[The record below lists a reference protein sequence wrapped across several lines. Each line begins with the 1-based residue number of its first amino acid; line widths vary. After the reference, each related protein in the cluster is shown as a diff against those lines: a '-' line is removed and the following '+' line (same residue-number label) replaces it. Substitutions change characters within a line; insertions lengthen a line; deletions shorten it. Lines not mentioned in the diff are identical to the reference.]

1 MAAEAGRI
9 HPEYTFIETDEQGRI
24 WLVQNYFEDESVLMD
39 MESSAKGDVID
50 NTIWVEDFDEFEDF
64 GEVTSVKIITD
75 KYTGQSRGIGF
86 IEMTNKKEALAAIS
100 DLNDKELKGRA
111 LKVNEAQPKKTYDDN
126 NGGGNRG
133 VRVRGGVH

>member
-1 MAAEAGRI
+1 MNIYVGNLTYEATENDVR
-9 HPEYTFIETDEQGRI
+9 TLFET
-24 WLVQNYFEDESVLMD
+24 
-39 MESSAKGDVID
+39 
-50 NTIWVEDFDEFEDF
+50 F

-126 NGGGNRG
+126 GGGNRG
-133 VRVRGGVH
+133 GGYGGGGRDRDRGRRNY

>member
-1 MAAEAGRI
+1 MNIYVGNLTYEATENDVR
-9 HPEYTFIETDEQGRI
+9 TLFET
-24 WLVQNYFEDESVLMD
+24 
-39 MESSAKGDVID
+39 
-50 NTIWVEDFDEFEDF
+50 F

-86 IEMTNKKEALAAIS
+86 IEMTNKKDALAAIS

-126 NGGGNRG
+126 GGGNRG
-133 VRVRGGVH
+133 GGYGGGGRDRDRGRRNY

>member
-1 MAAEAGRI
+1 MNIYVGNLTYEATENDVRQL
-9 HPEYTFIETDEQGRI
+9 FET
-24 WLVQNYFEDESVLMD
+24 
-39 MESSAKGDVID
+39 
-50 NTIWVEDFDEFEDF
+50 F

-86 IEMTNKKEALAAIS
+86 IEMTNKKDALAAIS

-126 NGGGNRG
+126 NGGNRG
-133 VRVRGGVH
+133 GGYGGGGRDRDRGRRNY

>member
-1 MAAEAGRI
+1 MNIYVGNLTYEATENDVR
-9 HPEYTFIETDEQGRI
+9 TLFET
-24 WLVQNYFEDESVLMD
+24 
-39 MESSAKGDVID
+39 
-50 NTIWVEDFDEFEDF
+50 F

-126 NGGGNRG
+126 GGGGNRG
-133 VRVRGGVH
+133 GGYGEAAEFYNFSWDI

>member
-1 MAAEAGRI
+1 MNIYVGNLTYEATENDVRT
-9 HPEYTFIETDEQGRI
+9 PFET
-24 WLVQNYFEDESVLMD
+24 
-39 MESSAKGDVID
+39 
-50 NTIWVEDFDEFEDF
+50 F

-126 NGGGNRG
+126 GGGGNRG
-133 VRVRGGVH
+133 GGYGGGGGGGRDRDRGRRNY

>member
-1 MAAEAGRI
+1 MNIYVGNLTYEATENDVRQL
-9 HPEYTFIETDEQGRI
+9 FET
-24 WLVQNYFEDESVLMD
+24 
-39 MESSAKGDVID
+39 
-50 NTIWVEDFDEFEDF
+50 F

-111 LKVNEAQPKKTYDDN
+111 LKVNEAQPKKTHRRAAVVASFLL
-126 NGGGNRG
+126 GGID
-133 VRVRGGVH
+133 GGAYVEIYERALLGG

>member
-1 MAAEAGRI
+1 MNIYVGNLTYEATENDVRQL
-9 HPEYTFIETDEQGRI
+9 FET
-24 WLVQNYFEDESVLMD
+24 
-39 MESSAKGDVID
+39 
-50 NTIWVEDFDEFEDF
+50 F

-126 NGGGNRG
+126 GGGGNRG
-133 VRVRGGVH
+133 GGYGGGGGGGRDRDRGSRNY